1 MQRATA
7 RTETKRT
14 SPRLV
19 FPTPT
24 SKFLGAF
31 SVLLGVGIVALVV
44 FIWTAQAINLNT
56 LLNSSQV
63 PFANARNKS
72 SSDPNADLAVFERN
86 TRDLANTN
94 TPEAFQSLLQ
104 SLKQSEP
111 MLQRSY
117 LLNALKDASPTVVP
131 VLITAL
137 NDGDNGVR
145 AGAAQVLGMRRE
157 GSAIAALTGATRD
170 PDASVR
176 HEAVTALGSLG
187 AIQALPR
194 LAQLQVDETN
204 FAVRQAAIAAADS
217 FKREIAQAIGIPPSE
232 LRDLSVTA
240 GDGPQIYA
248 VTTSNLYALDGL
260 ASWTLISHLPDVPL
274 AIATGADPKVI
285 YLAGETSGLYR
296 SLDGG
301 ETWEHVQFGMQTLT
315 QMTVTAVVVDPQDS
329 RQIFIALAAQS
340 ATSGV
345 KNPLGIFTNTD
356 GGSDWSFLPDS
367 PTSLITTQL
376 VIDPQQPGYLF
387 GMTSD
392 TPWRYQL
399 PDEGCDYCQN

>member
-7 RTETKRT
+7 RIETKRP

-19 FPTPT
+19 LSTPT
-24 SKFLGAF
+24 STFLGAL
-31 SVLLGVGIVALVV
+31 SVLLGVAVVALVV
-44 FIWTAQAINLNT
+44 FVWTAQAINLNT
-56 LLNSSQV
+56 LLNNSQV
-63 PFANARNKS
+63 LPRNAPAVSDADRNAATAS
-72 SSDPNADLAVFERN
+72 FERN
-86 TRDLANTN
+86 TQNLANTN
-94 TPEAFQSLLQ
+94 TPEAFQALLQ

-111 MLQRSY
+111 LLQRSY
-117 LLNALKDASPTVVP
+117 VLSALKDASPTVVP

-137 NDGDNGVR
+137 NDGDVGVR

-157 GSAIAALTGATRD
+157 FPAIAALTGATRD
-170 PDASVR
+170 PSASVR
-176 HEAVTALGSLG
+176 LQAVLALS
-187 AIQALPR
+187 AMDVYQVLPR
-194 LAQLQVDETN
+194 LEQLAVDEPN
-204 FAVRQAAIAAADS
+204 PDVRNAALAAMDS
-217 FKREIAQAIGIPPSE
+217 FKMEIAEAIGIPASE
-232 LRDLSVTA
+232 LRDISVTA
-240 GDGPQIYA
+240 GDEPRFYA
-248 VTTSNLYALDGL
+248 VTTSNLYAHHGT
-260 ASWTLISHLPDVPL
+260 AAWTLISHLPDVPL
-274 AIATGADPKVI
+274 AIATGADPDLI
-285 YLAGETSGLYR
+285 YLASATSGLYR

-315 QMTVTAVVVDPQDS
+315 QMTVTAVVVNPQDS

-356 GGSDWSFLPDS
+356 GGTDWSFLPDS
-367 PTSLITTQL
+367 PASLITTQL

-399 PDEGCDYCQN
+399 SEQVCDYCQN